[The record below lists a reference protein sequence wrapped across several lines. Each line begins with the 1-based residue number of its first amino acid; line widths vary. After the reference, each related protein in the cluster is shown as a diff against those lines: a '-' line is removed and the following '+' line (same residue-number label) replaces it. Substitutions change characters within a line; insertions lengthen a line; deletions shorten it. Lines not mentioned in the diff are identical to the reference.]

1 MDSLKEITNEGE
13 RLPKSPGGFRSS
25 EVLGFPKEIKAEP
38 QKQNFQRFALGET
51 ACKHSAMISIAPNL
65 GEPQT
70 PGASCARSIRTQFRR
85 KSLYRMVIAFGRV
98 FRYAC
103 VEPGKTNMT
112 KKERCQW

>member
-51 ACKHSAMISIAPNL
+51 ACKHSAMISSRANRGNPRPHFHI
-65 GEPQT
+65 
-70 PGASCARSIRTQFRR
+70 
-85 KSLYRMVIAFGRV
+85 
-98 FRYAC
+98 
-103 VEPGKTNMT
+103 GKEILWKNAA
-112 KKERCQW
+112 